1 MLFVEQLST
10 CKSMQNLL
18 ILISNIYLLFI
29 WMWFSSVYCK
39 GKRHDISIYSMKNPK
54 LENKPVVF
62 PIFFF
67 WKLGFQL
74 GGIIESSQGRSQLLV
89 VSGWFST
96 KEYTCS
102 FLCCSKGWKRG
113 DLGESYVC
121 WRQQRGPR
129 PVVWCT
135 VHTVSCQKP
144 CLLRTCLCMAISN
157 TDAASQLVFCLPP
170 SQQLVHF
177 THLRIMCNSHVFHQL
192 FMFVVF
198 PQHFCKNL
206 DSSWIVS
213 TQVY

>member
-1 MLFVEQLST
+1 MSSWALANQ
-10 CKSMQNLL
+10 CK
-18 ILISNIYLLFI
+18 IC
-29 WMWFSSVYCK
+29 WFWYQ
-39 GKRHDISIYSMKNPK
+39 ISICYSFECGSRVCTVKGNGMTSQFIQWKTQTW
-54 LENKPVVF
+54 EQTSGF
-62 PIFFF
+62 PYFFF